1 MSKMQPASKKI
12 TIPMNP
18 VLTIKTM
25 KILNYLLIKRELIK
39 AQKNHPKILMLL
51 KERAREVKL

>member
-1 MSKMQPASKKI
+1 MLKMQQALKKI
-12 TIPMNP
+12 IIPMNQ

-25 KILNYLLIKRELIK
+25 KILNYLLIKREQIK
-39 AQKNHPKILMLL
+39 AQRNHPKIQMLL